1 MPTGYIYAIKSKM
14 TDDVYIGSTTQTIAN
29 RKAKHYYEYKNPTS
43 NISASKILQY
53 EDAYFEIIEQI
64 VFNEKTELTNREGFW
79 IKTTPNC
86 INIKIMGRTLYIY
99 RREERTKIAQR
110 DKIYYENN
118 KEKIHEQTAKYREIN
133 KEKIHEQRAKKTT
146 CICGK
151 IITINHKARHE
162 KTTKHLLFIFPKV

>member
-14 TDDVYIGSTTQTIAN
+14 TNDVYIGSTTYTISQ

-43 NISASKILQY
+43 NMSAAKILQY

-79 IKTTPNC
+79 IKNTPNC
-86 INIKIMGRTLYIY
+86 INIKIMGRNLYTY

-110 DKIYYENN
+110 DKIYNENN
-118 KEKIHEQTAKYREIN
+118 KEKITEQRAKYREIN
-133 KEKIHEQRAKKTT
+133 KEKITEQKAKKTT

-151 IITINHKARHE
+151 IITIQHKLRHE
-162 KTTKHLLFIFPKV
+162 KSKKHLLFIGTEV